1 MLQTEPDPN
10 KGKEKEASSYSNLA
24 TPGTDEMTTNWM
36 STWSIHTYIDAEK
49 SGHPV
54 QVVGINGHAK
64 DFGHNGVLG
73 PFCSKLLHQLH

>member
-10 KGKEKEASSYSNLA
+10 KEKEKKAFSYSHLA
-24 TPGTDEMTTNWM
+24 TPGTDEMT
-36 STWSIHTYIDAEK
+36 IHTYIDAEK

-64 DFGHNGVLG
+64 DFGHNGVLS